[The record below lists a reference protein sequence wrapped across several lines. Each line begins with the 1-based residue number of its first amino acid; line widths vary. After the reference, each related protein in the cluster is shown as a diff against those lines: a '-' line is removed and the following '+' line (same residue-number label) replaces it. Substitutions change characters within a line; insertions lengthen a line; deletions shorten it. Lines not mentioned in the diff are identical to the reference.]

1 MGGKKQEG
9 GEARNW
15 PWVKGCPLTLDA
27 EKGKEV
33 TVSLESPRGLL
44 TPWLRHPMTD
54 FGFLTSNWQVVK
66 LFSCKSQSLW

>member
-9 GEARNW
+9 GEARNR

-33 TVSLESPRGLL
+33 TVSSESPRGISSADTVTS
-44 TPWLRHPMTD
+44 TPHD
-54 FGFLTSNWQVVK
+54 
-66 LFSCKSQSLW
+66 